1 MMMDLKF
8 SNEKKKREKSII
20 LQNKYTYYEKKFYEC
35 QMIIIIYDNNVYFV
49 LNFVANTLWQ
59 TR

>member
-35 QMIIIIYDNNVYFV
+35 QMIIIIHDNNVYFV

>member
-49 LNFVANTLWQ
+49 LNFVANTL
-59 TR
+59 